1 MRFVR
6 HRYLVRQLFGDQ
18 EPETAELLEEADI
31 HPQVIKE
38 MSTMLDVGSEWI
50 SLYGLLMKQIEDT
63 VNCVDLTAKQL
74 QRLYKDKK

>member
-1 MRFVR
+1 
-6 HRYLVRQLFGDQ
+6 
-18 EPETAELLEEADI
+18 
-31 HPQVIKE
+31 